1 MGLSRQFATDVSLET
16 KGIVIDY
23 GTDRVKIARAGGA
36 NKKYEKL
43 LEAKTKHL
51 RRALIVGAID
61 NEESMAILREV
72 FAETIVLG
80 WEVNTGTEVD
90 PKWEKGIEPK
100 DAGEKGDKL
109 LPCNAKNYK
118 KVFINLPD
126 LFTDIQQQAQAGAL
140 YRREI
145 NGADSGN

>member
-1 MGLSRQFATDVSLET
+1 MGLNRQFATDVKLET
-16 KGIVIDY
+16 QGITIDY
-23 GTDRVKIARAGGA
+23 GTDRIKIARAGGA

-51 RRALIVGAID
+51 RRAFIVGAVG

-80 WEVNTGTEVD
+80 WEVNTGTEVE

-109 LPCNAKNYK
+109 LPCNTSNYR
-118 KVFINLPD
+118 KVFLNLPD
-126 LFTDIQQQAQAGAL
+126 LFLDIQQQAQAGAL
-140 YRREI
+140 YRTEI
-145 NGADSGN
+145 NEADSGN